1 MLIKIPSTT
10 VINSS
15 YALYNIEFYEDE
27 ELNDSKVLRI
37 SKRFSDFTEF
47 KKNLENSINKTIN
60 TEFPSKLY
68 FKSSIDSQV
77 LEERRVKL
85 EQFLNHI
92 LEDTALRNNDILR
105 NFLNLPYSSLISFKP
120 GESLNE
126 RSSALKT
133 HSWNTIYDDE
143 VNNNMKDL
151 NAKEWLDMLKDVK
164 LLIQDCRSKIFE
176 NMNNSNSN
184 NDQNLNNIQNTS
196 NFKLVE
202 CRKNLAAINF
212 RLEILNK
219 NLNNPNFKNQLGKG
233 EVIRRQDL
241 FNSLNRDYKDMNA
254 LLVSISTNSK
264 NNSNNNNNNDNDNG
278 TNNASSSNR
287 SNLFSS
293 STRPSR
299 RTLGKPRETEVTKTM
314 DNSELH
320 QYQQQMMQSQDE
332 DIMSL
337 RKIIERQRQ
346 IGHAINEELNI
357 QNEILDGFNSQVDES
372 SRKINYAK
380 KKIGKI
386 V

>member
-27 ELNDSKVLRI
+27 KLNDSKVLRM
-37 SKRFSDFTEF
+37 SKRFSDFIEF
-47 KKNLENSINKTIN
+47 KKNLENSVSKRIDA
-60 TEFPSKLY
+60 EFPSKLY

-77 LEERRVKL
+77 LEDRRVQL
-85 EQFLNHI
+85 ENFLNHI
-92 LEDTALRNNDILR
+92 LNDTALRNNDILR

-126 RSSALKT
+126 RSKSLKT

-143 VNNNMKDL
+143 VNNNMKNL
-151 NAKEWLDMLKDVK
+151 SAKEWLDMVRDVK
-164 LLIQDCRSKIFE
+164 LLIQDCRSKLFE
-176 NMNNSNSN
+176 NMNDNSSDTDSN
-184 NDQNLNNIQNTS
+184 NLNNIKNTS
-196 NFKLVE
+196 NLKLVE

-264 NNSNNNNNNDNDNG
+264 NTKDNNAM
-278 TNNASSSNR
+278 NASSNGDKSDR

-320 QYQQQMMQSQDE
+320 QYQQQTMQSQDE
-332 DIMSL
+332 DLIVL

-372 SRKINYAK
+372 SRKITYAK
-380 KKIGKI
+380 KKISKI